1 MKAMSEYLSAAELAQ
16 LSIPSLPKTPKGISD
31 KAKREYWPNRR
42 RAQRGGG
49 VEYQVA
55 GLPEE
60 IQAAVRERQA
70 EQLLAQSQPAVLPS
84 VAKAKRPVAV
94 RRMEQ
99 LGLPID
105 DYAMGLNDK
114 QRDCAHA
121 RMALAAEVLRLH
133 EVTGFGI
140 TDAVQFVVR
149 QVESG
154 QLSESLAYLVP
165 VANARANNQRGISVR
180 TLKGWVA
187 AYRAAGSPNAR
198 LAALAPRPTKTETPV
213 VQIAWLA
220 DFMAHHCRP
229 SAPKLAHSYQEFAKG
244 WLATQPAYELPSLDT
259 VRRVWKKLPQ
269 IMQQRGR
276 MTGAAYKSLLPY
288 IRRDWQALRPNDV
301 WIGDGH
307 SFKAKVQY
315 RKMDSAFNAWRQ
327 GKELTP
333 EQQRYKAKLPSWQ
346 QFMADVMQCIADY
359 NNRPHS
365 ELPRNAEGVH
375 YTPLQYRDLRMQ
387 QENLAPDLLAEAELD
402 VLFRPQEVRKVAR
415 GQIEL
420 FGNVYFSTDLAELH
434 GEDVRVAYDYDDAE
448 WVYVYKMDGSF
459 VCKAKVDG
467 NKRAAMPIT
476 VRDQLA
482 ERRAKGRIKRAENT
496 IRLAKEETRP
506 AIEHQPDF
514 GLLVG
519 NGNYEPVPAKKP
531 QIFMFESD
539 RDEWERQQAK

>member
-1 MKAMSEYLSAAELAQ
+1 MGNEYIDLKGMLALELPNLTRRLPTLRKMAQ
-16 LSIPSLPKTPKGISD
+16 EQGWPYR
-31 KAKREYWPNRR
+31 KR
-42 RAQRGGG
+42 QGRGGG
-49 VEYQVA
+49 MEYQVA

-60 IQAAVRERQA
+60 IQTAVRERQA
-70 EQLLAQSQPAVLPS
+70 EQLLAQSQPAMLPS
-84 VAKAKRPVAV
+84 MAKAKRPVAV

-140 TDAVQFVVR
+140 TDAVDFVVR

-154 QLSESLAYLVP
+154 QLSETLAYLVP

-244 WLATQPAYELPSLDT
+244 WLTAQPAYELPSLDT

-276 MTGAAYKSLLPY
+276 MTGAAYKSLQPY
-288 IRRDWQALRPNDV
+288 TTTTMPSGCMCTRWTAALCAKPRWTATNARPCRLRCATSWRKNV
-301 WIGDGH
+301 P
-307 SFKAKVQY
+307 KAESNA
-315 RKMDSAFNAWRQ
+315 RKTPSGWR
-327 GKELTP
+327 K
-333 EQQRYKAKLPSWQ
+333 
-346 QFMADVMQCIADY
+346 
-359 NNRPHS
+359 
-365 ELPRNAEGVH
+365 
-375 YTPLQYRDLRMQ
+375 
-387 QENLAPDLLAEAELD
+387 
-402 VLFRPQEVRKVAR
+402 
-415 GQIEL
+415 
-420 FGNVYFSTDLAELH
+420 
-434 GEDVRVAYDYDDAE
+434 
-448 WVYVYKMDGSF
+448 
-459 VCKAKVDG
+459 
-467 NKRAAMPIT
+467 
-476 VRDQLA
+476 
-482 ERRAKGRIKRAENT
+482 
-496 IRLAKEETRP
+496 
-506 AIEHQPDF
+506 
-514 GLLVG
+514 
-519 NGNYEPVPAKKP
+519 KKP
-531 QIFMFESD
+531 ARPSSNSPTSD
-539 RDEWERQQAK
+539 YWLAMGTTSPCRRKNLRFLCLKATATNGSGSKRSKTGSLRQQAT